1 MLDITM
7 LNQND
12 IESVNSCRGRVV
24 VAYSGGIDST
34 VVLYLLC
41 KNTEK
46 TIHALHV
53 NHALQDDADD
63 WQRHCE
69 KVCED
74 LGVEL
79 YTVNVDVKRSGN
91 LELAARNARYSAFE
105 HFLLEDDLLVL
116 AHHLDDQIETVLLHL
131 LRGDSPFGLRG
142 MPQERTVGKA
152 RLIRPILHIARD
164 RIVEFANEHALDWIE
179 DGSNQNIEFNRNYLR
194 AEIIPRLKSRW
205 TNLSTT
211 IENALIRIEEGMEV
225 IDFVAESDLKE
236 ILVDQR
242 KISLEKLKVL
252 TPVRQANV
260 FRIWLKHKGITDV
273 PANRMI
279 KDYLNSLL
287 TARVD
292 AAPLLIWQ
300 DIELRRY
307 GDHLYLIHSLEKEDA
322 EERYQFRGDSIVINN
337 GIVNA
342 DMTKGQG
349 IVAGRSKYLS
359 IGFRSGG
366 EKIRFQKN
374 RSLKNVFQEN
384 DVPSFLRDHIPL
396 IFLDEELV
404 AVCGVASWELP
415 PIVAPHVRADASE
428 SGWHFDW
435 QF

>member
-1 MLDITM
+1 
-7 LNQND
+7 
-12 IESVNSCRGRVV
+12 
-24 VAYSGGIDST
+24 
-34 VVLYLLC
+34 
-41 KNTEK
+41 
-46 TIHALHV
+46 
-53 NHALQDDADD
+53 
-63 WQRHCE
+63 
-69 KVCED
+69 
-74 LGVEL
+74 
-79 YTVNVDVKRSGN
+79 
-91 LELAARNARYSAFE
+91 
-105 HFLLEDDLLVL
+105 
-116 AHHLDDQIETVLLHL
+116 
-131 LRGDSPFGLRG
+131 
-142 MPQERTVGKA
+142 
-152 RLIRPILHIARD
+152 
-164 RIVEFANEHALDWIE
+164 
-179 DGSNQNIEFNRNYLR
+179 
-194 AEIIPRLKSRW
+194 
-205 TNLSTT
+205 
-211 IENALIRIEEGMEV
+211 MEV
-225 IDFVAESDLKE
+225 IDFVSESDLEE

-242 KISLEKLKVL
+242 KISLEKLKAL

-292 AAPLLIWQ
+292 AAPLLIWR

-307 GDHLYLIHSLEKEDA
+307 GDYLYLIRSLEKENTEA
-322 EERYQFRGDSIVINN
+322 RYQFRGDSIVINN

-349 IVAGRSKYLS
+349 IVVGRSKDLS